1 MFAAETALAHIKRR
15 KKKAKNTK
23 ANARKSNVL
32 TIYYKKS
39 YFLFKKKKT
48 LKQMTSETQDDRRIW
63 VGNLDTRLTEFQL
76 LKIVQKCGQIEKFDM
91 LFHKNGPLIGQ
102 SRGYAFVTYKAAE
115 STTKALHKLNGMY
128 IGKKPLAVRL
138 AKNLNYDDLE
148 KPKPRIEIPALCTRA
163 TDSVDSKLS
172 KEDAIR
178 AIEAKLNVLEKRTL
192 DDELEMVSSSSC
204 QTPIIQ
210 KYQFNKN
217 NDGTNSQRG
226 VGFSSRTQYVKH
238 RGTSSRPYNRNHRPK
253 RR

>member
-1 MFAAETALAHIKRR
+1 MGTEA
-15 KKKAKNTK
+15 
-23 ANARKSNVL
+23 
-32 TIYYKKS
+32 
-39 YFLFKKKKT
+39 
-48 LKQMTSETQDDRRIW
+48 QDDRRIW

-91 LFHKNGPLIGQ
+91 LFHKNGPLVGQ
-102 SRGYAFVTYKAAE
+102 SRGYAFVTFKSAD
-115 STTKALHKLNGMY
+115 SSVKALHKLNGQY

-138 AKNLNYDDLE
+138 AKNLNYDELE
-148 KPKPRIEIPALCTRA
+148 KPKPRIEIPALGTRP
-163 TDSVDSKLS
+163 VDSTIS

-192 DDELEMVSSSSC
+192 DEEIEMTNNSSTC

-217 NDGTNSQRG
+217 NDGSSSTRG
-226 VGFSSRTQYVKH
+226 GFGTRMQFVKH
-238 RGTSSRPYNRNHRPK
+238 RGSSRPYNRNSRPK